1 MKTRFLNL
9 SRFYKKAMMILF
21 DQIILLFSLFLA
33 FFLRFSDE
41 KMADSNQYKFL
52 YYLETNWW
60 LFVVISIITTFFF
73 FRYGLYRA
81 VLKYIGPRLI
91 ITTFKATTLS
101 YLFVVLVSFFLDPN
115 QFPRAVLLTF
125 WFISNILLIISRF
138 VFKGILYSWESFQ
151 LDKKNIL
158 IYGAGKAGIQIS
170 ESLKKSNDYN
180 VVGFIDDDLNKTA
193 TIINSIEV
201 FSFDNLND
209 LIINKLVKSL
219 ILAIPSAKQNQRQE
233 ILKKLSRY
241 PLEVKSL
248 PNLDDIENDLVTLEQ
263 IKFIEVDDILGR
275 EVVLPKKELLQKNI
289 QNGNILITGAGGSI
303 GSELSRQ
310 IKELQPSLI
319 VLLDNSEYNLYNIH
333 YELTITNGVNVV
345 PILST
350 VTNYNKIYNVI
361 EKYKIDTIYHA
372 AAYKH
377 VPMVELNVVSGVYN
391 NVIGT
396 YNITKAAKAL
406 GVKNMVLIST
416 DKAVRPTNVMGAS
429 KRLSEFILQAYAD
442 EKSKTCFS
450 MVRFGNVIDSAGS
463 VVPLFRKQIKKGGPV
478 TITHRNITRYFMS
491 IPEAVQLVLQ
501 AGSMAKG
508 GDVFVLDMGDPIKIL
523 DLAYRMIH
531 LSGLKPIDN
540 NNPDGDIQVKFTGLR
555 PGEKLYEE
563 LLIGDDV
570 IQSKHP
576 RIMQARE
583 EKLKM
588 EDILIFIEMI
598 KESRDSQNENII
610 KDLLLKY
617 VKGYTTEFEYK

>member
-1 MKTRFLNL
+1 MKSRFINLN
-9 SRFYKKAMMILF
+9 RFYKQLIMILS
-21 DQIILLFSLFLA
+21 DQFVLLFALSLA
-33 FFLRFSDE
+33 FVLRFGDISE
-41 KMADSNQYKFL
+41 SFHYMK
-52 YYLETNWW
+52 TNWW
-60 LFVVISIITTFFF
+60 LFVIIPIITTFFF
-73 FRYGLYRA
+73 IRSGLYRA
-81 VLKYIGPRLI
+81 VLKYIGARLI
-91 ITTFKATTLS
+91 ITTFRATSLS
-101 YLFVVLVSFFLDPN
+101 YLFVILILFFYDPH
-115 QFPRAVLLTF
+115 QFPRSVLLTF
-125 WFISNILLIISRF
+125 WFISNVLLIISRF
-138 VFKGILYSWESFQ
+138 IFKGILYSWESFQ
-151 LDKKNIL
+151 TNKKNIL
-158 IYGAGKAGIQIS
+158 IYGAGKAGVQIA
-170 ESLKKSNDYN
+170 ESLKKTNDYN
-180 VVGFIDDDLNKTA
+180 VVGFIDDDLNKIS
-193 TIINSIEV
+193 TIVNSIEV
-201 FSFDNLND
+201 FSFDDINIL
-209 LIINKLVKSL
+209 INKRSVKSL

-263 IKFIEVDDILGR
+263 IKFVEVDDILGR

-303 GSELSRQ
+303 GAELSRQ
-310 IKELQPSLI
+310 IKELKPSLV
-319 VLLDNSEYNLYNIH
+319 VLLDNSEFNLYNVH
-333 YELTITNGVNVV
+333 YELTITNGVKVV
-345 PILST
+345 PVLAT
-350 VTNYNKIYNVI
+350 VTNYNQIYNVI

-396 YNITKAAKAL
+396 FNIAKAAKDL
-406 GVKNMVLIST
+406 DVKNMVLIST

-429 KRLSEFILQAYAD
+429 KRLSEFILQAYAA
-442 EKSKTCFS
+442 EKSNTCFS

-463 VVPLFRKQIKKGGPV
+463 VVPLFRHQIKKGGPV
-478 TITHRNITRYFMS
+478 TVTHRNITRYFMS

-540 NNPDGDIQVKFTGLR
+540 DNPDGDIQINFTGLR

-583 EKLKM
+583 EKLTM
-588 EDILIFIEMI
+588 NDILKFIAMI
-598 KESRDSQNENII
+598 KKSRDTQDENLI
-610 KDLLLKY
+610 KDLLQKY
-617 VKGYTTEFEYK
+617 VKGYTTEYEYK

>member
-1 MKTRFLNL
+1 MK
-9 SRFYKKAMMILF
+9 SRFINLNRLYKQLIMILS
-21 DQIILLFSLFLA
+21 DQLVLLFALCLA
-33 FFLRFSDE
+33 FTLRFGDISE
-41 KMADSNQYKFL
+41 SIHYMI
-52 YYLETNWW
+52 TNWW
-60 LFVVISIITTFFF
+60 LFVIIPISTTFFF
-73 FRYGLYRA
+73 IRSGLYRA
-81 VLKYIGPRLI
+81 VLKYIGARLV

-101 YLFVVLVSFFLDPN
+101 YLFVILVLFFYDPN
-115 QFPRAVLLTF
+115 QFPRSVLLTF
-125 WFISNILLIISRF
+125 WFISNVLLIVSRF
-138 VFKGILYSWESFQ
+138 VFKGILYSWDSFQ
-151 LDKKNIL
+151 LDKKDIL
-158 IYGAGKAGIQIS
+158 IYGAGKAGVQIS
-170 ESLKKSNDYN
+170 ESLKKTNDYK
-180 VVGFIDDDLNKTA
+180 VVGFIDDDSTKIS
-193 TIINSIEV
+193 TIVNSIEV
-201 FSFDNLND
+201 FGFDSIDD
-209 LIINKLVKSL
+209 LIREKSVKSL
-219 ILAIPSAKQNQRQE
+219 ILAIPSAKQGQRQE

-241 PLEVKSL
+241 PLEVKLL
-248 PNLDDIENDLVTLEQ
+248 PNLDDIENDLATLEQ
-263 IKFIEVDDILGR
+263 IKFVEVDDILGR
-275 EVVLPKKELLQKNI
+275 EVVLPKKELLRKNI

-303 GSELSRQ
+303 GAELSRQ

-319 VLLDNSEYNLYNIH
+319 VLLDNSEYNLYTIH
-333 YELTITNGVNVV
+333 HELTITNGVNVV
-345 PILST
+345 PVLST
-350 VTNYNKIYNVI
+350 VTNYNQVHNVI
-361 EKYKIDTIYHA
+361 KKYKIDTIYHA

-396 YNITKAAKAL
+396 FNVAKSAKEL

-442 EKSKTCFS
+442 EESNTCFS

-463 VVPLFRKQIKKGGPV
+463 VVPLFRQQIKKGGPV
-478 TITHRNITRYFMS
+478 TVTHRNITRYFMS

-508 GDVFVLDMGDPIKIL
+508 GDVFVLDMGDPIRIL

-540 NNPDGDIQVKFTGLR
+540 DNPDGDIQINFTGLR

-570 IQSKHP
+570 VQSKHP

-583 EKLKM
+583 EKLKT
-588 EDILIFIEMI
+588 EEILKFIEMI
-598 KESRDSQNENII
+598 KKSRDLQDETII
-610 KDLLLKY
+610 KNLLLEY

>member
-1 MKTRFLNL
+1 MKASFINLNRYYKQVLMVISDQLVL
-9 SRFYKKAMMILF
+9 SFAL
-21 DQIILLFSLFLA
+21 SLA
-33 FFLRFSDE
+33 FILRFGDFSE
-41 KMADSNQYKFL
+41 SIL
-52 YYLETNWW
+52 YMTTNWW
-60 LFVVISIITTFFF
+60 LYLLLPFITTFFF
-73 FRYGLYRA
+73 IRSGLYRA
-81 VLKYIGPRLI
+81 VLKYIGFKLI
-91 ITTFKATTLS
+91 INTFRATTLS
-101 YLFVVLVSFFLDPN
+101 YLFIILVLFFYDPN
-115 QFPRAVLLTF
+115 QFPRSILLTF
-125 WFISNILLIISRF
+125 WFISNVLLIMSRF
-138 VFKGILYSWESFQ
+138 LFKGILYSWDSFQ
-151 LDKKNIL
+151 LDRKNIL
-158 IYGAGKAGIQIS
+158 IYGAGKAGAQIS

-180 VVGFIDDDLNKTA
+180 VVGFIDDDKSKIT
-193 TIINSIEV
+193 TIVNSIEV
-201 FSFDNLND
+201 FGFDEINN
-209 LIINKLVKSL
+209 LIINKSVKSL
-219 ILAIPSAKQNQRQE
+219 ILAIPSARINQRQE

-263 IKFIEVDDILGR
+263 IKFVEVDDILGR
-275 EVVLPKKELLQKNI
+275 QIVLPKKELLRKNI
-289 QNGNILITGAGGSI
+289 FNKNILITGAGGSI
-303 GSELSRQ
+303 GAELSRQ
-310 IKELQPSLI
+310 IKDLQPSKI
-319 VLLDNSEYNLYNIH
+319 ILLDNSEYNLYNIH
-333 YELTITNGVNVV
+333 HELTITNGVEVI
-345 PILST
+345 PLLST
-350 VTNYNKIYNVI
+350 VTNYKQIYNVI
-361 EKYKIDTIYHA
+361 KKHEINTIYHA

-396 YNITKAAKAL
+396 FNVASAAKEL
-406 GVKNMVLIST
+406 EVENMVLIST

-442 EKSKTCFS
+442 QVSSTCFS

-463 VVPLFRKQIKKGGPV
+463 VVPLFRQQIKDGGPV
-478 TITHRNITRYFMS
+478 TVTHRNITRYFMS

-540 NNPDGDIQVKFTGLR
+540 NNPDGDIKIKFTGLR

-583 EKLKM
+583 EKLSLEKVL
-588 EDILIFIEMI
+588 EFIEKI
-598 KESRDSQNENII
+598 KKSRDLQDEDII
-610 KDLLLKY
+610 KDLLLEN
-617 VKGYTTEFEYK
+617 VKGYTTEFEYKK

>member
-1 MKTRFLNL
+1 MK
-9 SRFYKKAMMILF
+9 SRFINLNRLYKQLIMILS
-21 DQIILLFSLFLA
+21 DQLVLLFALCLA
-33 FFLRFSDE
+33 FTLRFGDISE
-41 KMADSNQYKFL
+41 SIHYMI
-52 YYLETNWW
+52 TNWW
-60 LFVVISIITTFFF
+60 LFVIIPISTTFFF
-73 FRYGLYRA
+73 IRSGLYRA
-81 VLKYIGPRLI
+81 VLKYIGARLV

-101 YLFVVLVSFFLDPN
+101 YLFVILVLFFYDPN
-115 QFPRAVLLTF
+115 QFPRSVLLTF
-125 WFISNILLIISRF
+125 WFISNVLLIVSRF
-138 VFKGILYSWESFQ
+138 VFKGILYSWDSFQ
-151 LDKKNIL
+151 LDKKDIL
-158 IYGAGKAGIQIS
+158 IYGAGKAGVQIS
-170 ESLKKSNDYN
+170 ESLKKTNDYK
-180 VVGFIDDDLNKTA
+180 VVGFIDDDSTKIS
-193 TIINSIEV
+193 TIVNSIEV
-201 FSFDNLND
+201 FGFDSIDD
-209 LIINKLVKSL
+209 LIREKSVKSL
-219 ILAIPSAKQNQRQE
+219 ILAIPSAKQGQRQE

-241 PLEVKSL
+241 PLEVKLL

-263 IKFIEVDDILGR
+263 IKFVEVDDILGR
-275 EVVLPKKELLQKNI
+275 EVVLPKKELLRKNI

-303 GSELSRQ
+303 GAELSRQ

-319 VLLDNSEYNLYNIH
+319 VLLDNSEYNLYTIH
-333 YELTITNGVNVV
+333 HELTITNGVNVV
-345 PILST
+345 PVLST
-350 VTNYNKIYNVI
+350 VTNYNQVHNVI
-361 EKYKIDTIYHA
+361 KKYKIDTIYHA

-396 YNITKAAKAL
+396 FNVAKSAKEL

-442 EKSKTCFS
+442 EESNTCFS

-463 VVPLFRKQIKKGGPV
+463 VVPLFRQQIKKGGPV
-478 TITHRNITRYFMS
+478 TVTHRNITRYFMS

-508 GDVFVLDMGDPIKIL
+508 GDVFVLDMGDPIRIL

-540 NNPDGDIQVKFTGLR
+540 DNPDGDIQINFTGLR

-570 IQSKHP
+570 VQSKHP

-583 EKLKM
+583 EKLKT
-588 EDILIFIEMI
+588 EEILKFIEMI
-598 KESRDSQNENII
+598 KKSRDLQDETII
-610 KDLLLKY
+610 KNLLLEY